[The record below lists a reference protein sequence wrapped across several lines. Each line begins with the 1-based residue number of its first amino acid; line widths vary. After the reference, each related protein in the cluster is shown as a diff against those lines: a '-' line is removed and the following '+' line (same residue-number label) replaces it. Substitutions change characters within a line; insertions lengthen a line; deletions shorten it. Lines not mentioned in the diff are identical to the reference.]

1 LPFPVTRVSPD
12 GRAQRL
18 RWGDVI
24 RPAGI
29 KME

>member
-1 LPFPVTRVSPD
+1 VSPD